1 MIRNNSS
8 EMQARQALAQR
19 QDAKEIVGWLRQFK
33 LGKRDAVLLAILQ
46 SVTGF
51 GLIGLL
57 DGPWSLPG
65 YCFATASVLMFWRM
79 KAVLAEF
86 DREDGVGRD

>member
-1 MIRNNSS
+1 M
-8 EMQARQALAQR
+8 
-19 QDAKEIVGWLRQFK
+19 
-33 LGKRDAVLLAILQ
+33 VLIMAEPQ
-46 SVTGF
+46 GQTGRT
-51 GLIGLL
+51 LL
-57 DGPWSLPG
+57 L